1 MSKCD
6 RDCFNCK
13 YDDCIVSYGDI
24 SKKERYEIRER
35 DEKLVSQLNYGSLVI
50 GKHARSK
57 NRKKY
62 YA

>member
-6 RDCFNCK
+6 RDCFHCK
-13 YDDCIVSYGDI
+13 YDDCIVS
-24 SKKERYEIRER
+24 SMTLKERYEIKEG
-35 DEKLVSQLNYGSLVI
+35 DEKLISQLNYGSLVV
-50 GKHARSK
+50 GKHVRSK

>member
-13 YDDCIVSYGDI
+13 YDDCIANDVSQ
-24 SKKERYEIRER
+24 KERADIRKR
-35 DEKLVSQLNYGSLVI
+35 DNKLISQLNYGSLVI
-50 GKHARSK
+50 GKHGRSK